1 MEKQNSLKKKT
12 ISGLLWSFGDLVGN
26 QGGQFIIQ
34 IILARMLLPEDFGL
48 IGMILIFIAI
58 SNSITDSGFTQ
69 ALIREQKV
77 TQTDYSTVF
86 YFNIAVSLFIY
97 SCLYFSAPAISTFY
111 EQPELTALIRV
122 LSLGVV
128 VNSLAIIPRA
138 MFTKEV
144 NFKVQAKVN
153 LTASIVS
160 GILAVGAALAGW
172 GVWSLVIRQLAM
184 NVVQSLFLSI
194 SRKWLPSLTF
204 SWTSFKRLFGFGW
217 KLLVSGLID
226 TIYTNIFFLIIGK
239 QYSARSLG
247 FYTNASKFSDVAAQT
262 LTATLQRVTYPVL
275 SSLQE
280 DEERI
285 KQAFRKI
292 IKLSGFII
300 FPIMAGI
307 AAIAGPLI
315 HLVLGEQWAGMV
327 VYFQFL
333 CIAGMLYPIHAL
345 NLNILQVR
353 GRSDLFLYLEIAK
366 MLVLSLLIFLAIW
379 FKLGIMGLVG
389 VIVLDSYV
397 ALYFNTYFSAR
408 EISYSIKD
416 QVKDLFPIYAISL
429 VMGLAVFIGG
439 ELLFESNLMKLIF
452 QIFLGIAL
460 YIIISKLM
468 KIKELDTV
476 LELLKP
482 MLKKISFA
490 KSSDIKKV

>member
-1 MEKQNSLKKKT
+1 MDKQNSLKKKT
-12 ISGLLWSFGDLVGN
+12 LSGLLWSFGDLMGN
-26 QGGQFIIQ
+26 QGSQFIIQ

-48 IGMILIFIAI
+48 IGMIIIFVAI
-58 SNSITDSGFTQ
+58 SNSISDSGFTQ

-86 YFNIAVSLFIY
+86 YFNIGVSMFIY
-97 SCLYFSAPAISTFY
+97 TVLYLTAPLISSFY
-111 EQPELTALIRV
+111 AQPELTGLIRV
-122 LSLGVV
+122 LSLGVII
-128 VNSLAIIPRA
+128 NSFAIIPRA

-144 NFKVQAKVN
+144 NFKVQAKAN
-153 LTASIVS
+153 LAASIIS
-160 GILAVGAALAGW
+160 GFFAVGAAFSGL
-172 GVWSLVIRQLAM
+172 GVWSLVIRQLSM
-184 NVVQSLFLSI
+184 GGMQSIFLSF
-194 SRKWLPSLTF
+194 SRKWMPSMVF
-204 SWTSFKRLFGFGW
+204 SLESFKRLFRFGW

-239 QYSARSLG
+239 QYSAKSLG

-262 LTATLQRVTYPVL
+262 LTASLQRVTYPVL
-275 SSLQE
+275 SSLQN
-280 DEERI
+280 DENRL

-300 FPIMAGI
+300 FPVMAGI
-307 AAIAGPLI
+307 AAIAEPLI

-333 CIAGMLYPIHAL
+333 CIAGMLYPIHAI

-366 MLVLSLLIFLAIW
+366 VTVLSLLIVLVLW
-379 FKLGIMGLVG
+379 FKLGIMGLVA
-389 VIVLDSYV
+389 VIVINSYV

-408 EISYSIKD
+408 EISYSIKE
-416 QVKDLFPIYAISL
+416 QVKDLFPMYLISL
-429 VMGLAVFIGG
+429 AMGIAVYIGG
-439 ELLFESNLMKLIF
+439 EYLFESNLLKLLF
-452 QIFLGIAL
+452 QISLGIIL
-460 YIIISKLM
+460 YIAISKLLR
-468 KIKELDTV
+468 IKELSIVVD
-476 LELLKP
+476 LLKP

>member
-34 IILARMLLPEDFGL
+34 IVLARMLLPEDFGL
-48 IGMILIFIAI
+48 IGMILIFVAI

-86 YFNIAVSLFIY
+86 YFNIVVSMFIY
-97 SCLYFSAPAISTFY
+97 SSLYLTAPAISSFY
-111 EQPELTALIRV
+111 DQPQLTMLVRV
-122 LSLGVV
+122 LSLGVIA
-128 VNSLAIIPRA
+128 NSFAIIPRA

-144 NFKVQAKVN
+144 NFKIQAKVN
-153 LTASIVS
+153 LTASVVS
-160 GILAVGAALAGW
+160 GVIAIGAALAGL

-184 NVVQSLFLSI
+184 NTVQSLFLSL
-194 SRKWLPSLTF
+194 SRKWLPSLVF

-217 KLLVSGLID
+217 KLLISGLID
-226 TIYTNIFFLIIGK
+226 TIYTHIFFLIIGK
-239 QYSARSLG
+239 QYSAKSLG

-275 SSLQE
+275 SSLQDDE
-280 DEERI
+280 DRI
-285 KQAFRKI
+285 KQTFRKI
-292 IKLSGFII
+292 IKLSGFLI
-300 FPIMAGI
+300 FPVMAGI
-307 AAIAGPLI
+307 AAIADPLI
-315 HLVLGEQWAGMV
+315 RLVLGEQWAGMV
-327 VYFQFL
+327 VYFQLL

-353 GRSDLFLYLEIAK
+353 GRSDLYLYLEIFK
-366 MLVLSLLIFLAIW
+366 SVILSLLIFLAIW
-379 FKLGIMGLVG
+379 FKLGIIGLVG

-416 QVKDLFPIYAISL
+416 QVKDLLPMYLISL
-429 VMGLAVFIGG
+429 VMGAAVYIGG
-439 ELLFESNLMKLIF
+439 ELLFEGNLLKLLF
-452 QIFLGIAL
+452 QISSGIIF
-460 YIIISKLM
+460 YTFISKIL
-468 KIKELDTV
+468 KIKELDIV
-476 LELLKP
+476 IDLLKP
-482 MLKKISFA
+482 ILKKISFG

>member
-34 IILARMLLPEDFGL
+34 VVLARMLLPEDFGL

-86 YFNIAVSLFIY
+86 YFNIAVSFFIY
-97 SCLYFSAPAISTFY
+97 TLLYLTAPAISSFY
-111 EQPELTALIRV
+111 SQPDLTMLIRV
-122 LSLGVV
+122 LSLGVII
-128 VNSLAIIPRA
+128 NSFAIIPRA

-153 LTASIVS
+153 LTASILS
-160 GILAVGAALAGW
+160 GVFAVGAAFAGL
-172 GVWSLVIRQLAM
+172 GVWSLVIRQLTM
-184 NVVQSLFLSI
+184 NAVQSLFLSL
-194 SRKWLPSLTF
+194 SRKWMPSFVF
-204 SWTSFKRLFGFGW
+204 SWKSFKRLFGFGW
-217 KLLVSGLID
+217 KLLISGLID

-247 FYTNASKFSDVAAQT
+247 YYTNASKFSDVAAQT

-275 SSLQE
+275 SSLQD
-280 DEERI
+280 DENRI

-300 FPIMAGI
+300 FPVMAGI

-327 VYFQFL
+327 VYFQLL

-366 MLVLSLLIFLAIW
+366 MVVLSLLIFLAIW

-408 EISYSIKD
+408 EISYSIKE
-416 QVKDLFPIYAISL
+416 QLKDLFPMYLISL
-429 VMGLAVFIGG
+429 AMGLAVYIGG
-439 ELLFESNLMKLIF
+439 EYLFESNLLKLLF
-452 QIFLGIAL
+452 QISSGIIL
-460 YIIISKLM
+460 YIAISKLLR
-468 KIKELDTV
+468 IKELSIVVD
-476 LELLKP
+476 LLKP